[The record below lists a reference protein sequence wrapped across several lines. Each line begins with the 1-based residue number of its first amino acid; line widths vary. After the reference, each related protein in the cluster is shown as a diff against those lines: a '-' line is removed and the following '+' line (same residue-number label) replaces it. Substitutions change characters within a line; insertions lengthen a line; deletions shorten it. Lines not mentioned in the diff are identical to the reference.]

1 MLYRSIENIDIDKRR
16 RIISSSWRCLPLSF
30 YHVVS
35 TLFVSFSS
43 QTTERDELFTP
54 LDSHHNNSL
63 SALSV
68 EIKGRQPRKL
78 RERINRTETF
88 DHCKNKTK
96 FFFLSLNLRSL
107 FSSYLEVFSELRF
120 RFCGLYSKSSRL
132 ASSFDHHVIV
142 IKR

>member
-1 MLYRSIENIDIDKRR
+1 MLYRSIQNIDIDKHR
-16 RIISSSWRCLPLSF
+16 RIISSSRRCLPLSF

-96 FFFLSLNLRSL
+96 FFFSLSTLDHNSPLTWKCS
-107 FSSYLEVFSELRF
+107 V
-120 RFCGLYSKSSRL
+120 
-132 ASSFDHHVIV
+132 SFVSGSVACIV
-142 IKR
+142 KVRG

>member
-1 MLYRSIENIDIDKRR
+1 MLYRSIQNIDIDKRR
-16 RIISSSWRCLPLSF
+16 RIISSSRRCLPLSF

-96 FFFLSLNLRSL
+96 FFLSLNLRSQ

-120 RFCGLYSKSSRL
+120 WFCGLCSKSSRL